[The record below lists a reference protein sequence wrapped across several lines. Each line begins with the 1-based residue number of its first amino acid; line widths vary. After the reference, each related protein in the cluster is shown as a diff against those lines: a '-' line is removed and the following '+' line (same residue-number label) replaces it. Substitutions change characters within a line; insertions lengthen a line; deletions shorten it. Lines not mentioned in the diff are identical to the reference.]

1 MLINEASLKEKKLDD
16 LKSMAKDLGLK
27 SFSSYRKSELIQAIL
42 ENVDSEENIG
52 KELEEEKTDSKEAN
66 KHTKEDKQKPRNQDK
81 DERIFASGLL
91 EMHPDG

>member
-42 ENVDSEENIG
+42 ENVDSEEN
-52 KELEEEKTDSKEAN
+52 KEIKIMMKESL
-66 KHTKEDKQKPRNQDK
+66 HLV
-81 DERIFASGLL
+81 F
-91 EMHPDG
+91 